1 MTRLLDRLLPR
12 QDARLALLE
21 QLPRVSRALTALL
34 GTLILID
41 LLLST
46 AFLLFSGVL
55 IGTLP
60 RYVNDP
66 DSRLDRHLVL
76 LIAAVALSLLTMQCI
91 GPFRLA
97 LTQAFGRRLE
107 ASLQVRTMVAAFEQ
121 DGIPRLEDPKSE
133 DLISQARGV
142 AMGQYTP
149 ALALWGLVEFLVLRL
164 NVLASLVLIAVVS
177 YWWLAVGLAATL
189 QLIRV
194 QARGPVSQGVEALLG
209 TTNVLRRANYYLDLA
224 LTPAAAKETRVFGL
238 ADWITGHLRSFGL
251 ASLEPVWAERRRIGA
266 SIIPGLGFLLLIAV
280 SLAVFLIGEA
290 TMDGHISL
298 ADLAIAAPAIVNVVI
313 GMLAFTH
320 TDAWLEHG
328 AAAIPA
334 VLAFERGAAGRSAG
348 AGVDPAGMPQHE
360 IRFEGVDFAYPGRND
375 PVFRGLDL
383 TIPAGR
389 SLAIVGENGAG
400 KTTLIKL
407 LCRLYDPTG
416 GCITVDGVDLRD
428 LELLAWRRRLSVI
441 LQDFV
446 RYEYSARENIT
457 FGAIEHAH
465 DAVAVARAVDRAGAS
480 TVIASLPHG
489 LDTILARH
497 YEGGTDLSGGQ
508 WQRIALARALFGIEA
523 GAQVLVLDEPT
534 ASLDI
539 RSEAAIFDRFLDL
552 TRGLTTIL
560 ISHRF
565 STVRRADVICVIEQ
579 GQVIERGSHEE
590 LLAAAG
596 RYAAMYR
603 LQAAQFADAISAPQ
617 AMEADSVQ

>member
-1 MTRLLDRLLPR
+1 
-12 QDARLALLE
+12 
-21 QLPRVSRALTALL
+21 V
-34 GTLILID
+34 GTLIIVD
-41 LLLST
+41 VLLST
-46 AFLLFSGVL
+46 AFLLSSGAL

-60 RYVNDP
+60 RYVNG
-66 DSRLDRHLVL
+66 SEAQFDRHLVL
-76 LIAAVALSLLTMQCI
+76 LIAAVALSLLGMQCI
-91 GPFRLA
+91 GPYRMA

-107 ASLQVRTMVAAFEQ
+107 ASLQARTMAAAFAQ
-121 DGIPRLEDPKSE
+121 NGIPRLEDPESE

-149 ALALWGLVEFLVLRL
+149 ALALWGLVEFLLLRL

-177 YWWLAVGLAATL
+177 YWWLAGALVAVL
-189 QLIRV
+189 QLVRV
-194 QARGPVSQGVEALLG
+194 QARGPVSQGVESLLG

-238 ADWITGHLRSFGL
+238 ADWITGRLRSFGL
-251 ASLEPVWAERRRIGA
+251 TSLEPVWAERRRISA

-290 TMDGHISL
+290 TADGHISL

-334 VLAFERGAAGRSAG
+334 VLAFERGAAGESAE
-348 AGVDPAGMPQHE
+348 ARVDPAGMPRHE
-360 IRFEGVDFAYPGRND
+360 IRFEGVSFTYPGRND
-375 PVFRGLDL
+375 AVFHGLDL

-407 LCRLYDPTG
+407 LCRLYEPTG

-428 LELLAWRRRLSVI
+428 LELPAWRRRLSVI

-446 RYEYSARENIT
+446 RYELSARENIT
-457 FGAIEHAH
+457 FSAIEHADDA
-465 DAVAVARAVDRAGAS
+465 DAVTRAVERAGAAS
-480 TVIASLPHG
+480 VVASLPRG
-489 LDTILARH
+489 LDTVLARH

-508 WQRIALARALFGIEA
+508 WQRIALARALFGVEA

-534 ASLDI
+534 ASLDV
-539 RSEAAIFDRFLDL
+539 RAEAAIFDRFLDL

-565 STVRRADVICVIEQ
+565 STVRRADVICVIEH

-590 LLAAAG
+590 LLAADG
-596 RYAAMYR
+596 RYATMYR
-603 LQAAQFADAISAPQ
+603 LQAAHFADVISTSQ